1 MSARHRVDVTFRHV
15 GLLSIQG
22 SQFQIAEIPLKTV
35 RPFELDE
42 VILTEA
48 VDEEGSGVNLED
60 KDTITA
66 YLRRKVSL
74 YNVCMCDEADGNRW
88 RA

>member
-1 MSARHRVDVTFRHV
+1 M

-42 VILTEA
+42 VVLAEA
-48 VDEEGSGVNLED
+48 ADDEANKVDLED

-66 YLRRKVSL
+66 YLRQRVSTL
-74 YNVCMCDEADGNRW
+74 VVLAE
-88 RA
+88 